1 MFSYI
6 KSVLFGGEES
16 PPRGNTIDP
25 LRSGRKSS
33 ANGDSSARKQQ
44 LKATPIGSKRHM
56 SETGRAQKHIT
67 AGVARQDEDCK
78 HISLSLL
85 FEYRDRDLAGPHPLT
100 KSERAIT
107 GKGQAPCCANKGYY
121 PQRPSVAAQ
130 LFCAVSAEEERCHE
144 RLRAARHGTSSS
156 FGVGE

>member
-16 PPRGNTIDP
+16 PPRGYTHDP
-25 LRSGRKSS
+25 PRSGRKSS

-78 HISLSLL
+78 QISLSLL
-85 FEYRDRDLAGPHPLT
+85 FLNTEIETSRAPILLQNLSVQSREKAKPPVAPTRGITPRDHQQQLN
-100 KSERAIT
+100 S
-107 GKGQAPCCANKGYY
+107 
-121 PQRPSVAAQ
+121 SVQ
-130 LFCAVSAEEERCHE
+130 Y
-144 RLRAARHGTSSS
+144 RLRRSDAMS
-156 FGVGE
+156 VY